1 MKFQPAGRRPGPRPA
16 RARLSAVR
24 READGVRIATLLPS
38 ATEIAAALGLAGD
51 IVAIT
56 HECDYPPEVRDRP
69 VVVRPRVDSGL
80 SSAAIDAEV
89 EDALRRG
96 QSLYHLDEEALAAA
110 RPDLIV
116 TQDLCEVCAL
126 PSLDVDSVAARL
138 PGSPRVLRLHPH
150 TLEDVFRDIATVGAA
165 AGRADEARR
174 LVGALRARV
183 GAVEAARLGA
193 GRAGTPR
200 VFCMEWLDPP
210 FCSGHW
216 MPEIV
221 ERAGG
226 REVLGRHGRPSF
238 RVEWEAIAAAA
249 PEVVVLTV
257 CGFDAAR
264 TRAELPPVTARP
276 EWQALPAVAAGQ
288 VYATDGSA
296 FFSRSGPRLVDGLEI
311 MAAILHP
318 EAASWPTPPGAWVRL
333 GPDEARGGRGREA
346 AGGPAHDRR

>member
-1 MKFQPAGRRPGPRPA
+1 M
-16 RARLSAVR
+16 
-24 READGVRIATLLPS
+24 RIATLLPS
-38 ATEIAAALGLAGD
+38 ATEIVGALGLAGE

-56 HECDYPPEVRDRP
+56 HECDYPPEIRDRP
-69 VVVRPRVDSGL
+69 VVVRPRVNSGL
-80 SSAAIDAEV
+80 PSAEIDAAV
-89 EDALRRG
+89 ESALRRG
-96 QSLYHLDEEALAAA
+96 ESLYQLDVDALAAA

-116 TQDLCEVCAL
+116 TQDLCDVCAL
-126 PSLDVDSVAARL
+126 PSLDVEGIAARL

-150 TLEDVFRDIATVGAA
+150 TLEDVFREIVAVGDAT
-165 AGRADEARR
+165 GRAGEARR

-183 GAVEAARLGA
+183 AAVETEAR
-193 GRAGTPR
+193 RAPGGTPR

-226 REVLGRHGRPSF
+226 REVIGRHGRPSF

-257 CGFDAAR
+257 CGFDVTR
-264 TRAELPPVTARP
+264 TCAELPAVTARP
-276 EWQALPAVAAGQ
+276 EWRALPAVAAGR
-288 VYATDGSA
+288 VYAADGSA

-311 MAAILHP
+311 MASILHP
-318 EAASWPTPPGAWVRL
+318 ETASRHGPPGAWVRL
-333 GPDEARGGRGREA
+333 ERA
-346 AGGPAHDRR
+346 